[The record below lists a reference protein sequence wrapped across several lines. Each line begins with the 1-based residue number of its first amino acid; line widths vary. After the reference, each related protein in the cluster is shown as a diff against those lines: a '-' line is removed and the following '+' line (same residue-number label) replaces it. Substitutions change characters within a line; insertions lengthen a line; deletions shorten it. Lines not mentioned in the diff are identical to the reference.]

1 MIFLCWGLSHS
12 NLSFAQDYQKLTQA
26 EYDERIAYYTQ
37 EVNATKKILDESD
50 QADAVT
56 QKKAFCSRMN
66 AYQQIADIS
75 KNNAQLNTASIM
87 LMISNQFLERQK
99 QSLTDSGMTEKVF
112 CAAVVHKMSENDIKM
127 AENDK

>member
-1 MIFLCWGLSHS
+1 MIFLCCGLSHS
-12 NLSFAQDYQKLTQA
+12 NLSLAQDYQKLTQA

-50 QADAVT
+50 QVDAVT

-112 CAAVVHKMSENDIKM
+112 CAAVVHKMSGNDIKM